1 MTSLCGI
8 CGLFHPP
15 KSLKLMS
22 EEDLL
27 IELKLKEIFKIDLE
41 LKNLKSKNICEIC
54 VRNLETSH
62 TFYKQVTLAQQ
73 SFVYDIK
80 EEVVDASDLVTV
92 KIEPKDFENV
102 DEQNFETFSGP
113 SEYFYPPTHIKEVK
127 KSKSSK
133 TRHKYIEHYEEPTPM
148 RRKQSK
154 GKRPYKPKVLYTMHG
169 VFEQEL
175 QHQKFLAQPEIMD
188 LPEEGKGPNGELLN
202 NSKTLTLKF
211 WSNYPW
217 SCNICQESFE
227 NVLEMNQHLQKAH
240 QAKYRTA
247 CAPCHKET
255 YHYAAHLN
263 HTIEEHCQV
272 LKFCCIICSD
282 YRWNFI
288 DLLKHYEGSHSSS
301 RIFFCLYCGLHFF
314 TGSYLNDHVIR
325 KHRGIDASKFDGPK
339 LECDYCGFQSVLKVQ
354 MVQHLYKHRP
364 RETFYCDQW

>member
-1 MTSLCGI
+1 MTNLCGI
-8 CGLFHPP
+8 CGLWYPL

-22 EEDLL
+22 EEDLM
-27 IELKLKEIFKIDLE
+27 IELKMKEIFKIELE
-41 LKNLKSKNICEIC
+41 VGNLKSNNICELC
-54 VRNLETSH
+54 LVSLETAH
-62 TFYKQVTLAQQ
+62 KFYKQVTLAQQ

-80 EEVVDASDLVTV
+80 DEIVDASDLVTV
-92 KIEPKDFENV
+92 KIEPKDEDNYG
-102 DEQNFETFSGP
+102 EQKFDSFGGP
-113 SEYFYPPTHIKEVK
+113 SEYFYPPAHIEEFKT
-127 KSKSSK
+127 SKSSK
-133 TRHKYIEHYEEPTPM
+133 VRHKFVEQLEQTKTPM

-175 QHQKFLAQPEIMD
+175 QHQKFLAQPEVMD
-188 LPEEGKGPNGELLN
+188 VPEADKGPNGELLN
-202 NSKTLTLKF
+202 SSNTRLKF
-211 WSNYPW
+211 WTNYPW
-217 SCNICQESFE
+217 NCNICQESFV

-263 HTIEEHCQV
+263 HTIEEHNQI
-272 LKFCCIICSD
+272 LKFCCIICSE
-282 YRWNFI
+282 YRWNFM
-288 DLLKHYEGSHSSS
+288 DLLKHYEKTHESS

-339 LECDYCGFQSVLKVQ
+339 LSCDYCGFQSVLKVQ

>member
-1 MTSLCGI
+1 
-8 CGLFHPP
+8 
-15 KSLKLMS
+15 MS
-22 EEDLL
+22 ENNLL
-27 IELKLKEIFKIDLE
+27 VEIKLKEIFKIE
-41 LKNLKSKNICEIC
+41 LCVEKLKSKNICDWCLIS
-54 VRNLETSH
+54 LETSY
-62 TFYKQVTLAQQ
+62 TFYKQVTQAQQ

-92 KIEPKDFENV
+92 KIEPKDDENCE
-102 DEQNFETFSGP
+102 DFASFSGP
-113 SEYFYPPTHIKEVK
+113 SAYFYPPSRREFRKTK
-127 KSKSSK
+127 KSKSRRKSVDVFENINSE
-133 TRHKYIEHYEEPTPM
+133 TTPM

-175 QHQKFLAQPEIMD
+175 QHQNFLAQPEVMD
-188 LPEEGKGPNGELLN
+188 LSEEDKGIGGLLN
-202 NSKTLTLKF
+202 PSKSLLSLKL

-217 SCNICQESFE
+217 NCNICQEAFE
-227 NVLEMNQHLQKAH
+227 NVLEMNHHLQKAH
-240 QAKYRTA
+240 QAKYRTT
-247 CAPCHKET
+247 CAPCHKDT
-255 YHYAAHLN
+255 YHYASHLN
-263 HTIEEHCQV
+263 HIIEEHNQL
-272 LKFCCIICSD
+272 LKFCCIICSE

-288 DLLKHYEGSHSSS
+288 DLLKHYEESHESS

-364 RETFYCDQW
+364 KETFYCDQW